1 MRCKGTTFSAQ
12 RGLVYLHY
20 CSVSL
25 QKPLEMTTK
34 LMYT

>member
-1 MRCKGTTFSAQ
+1 MRCKVTAFPAQ

-25 QKPLEMTTK
+25 QKPLEKTTK
-34 LMYT
+34 LMCT